1 MKTVLEHITIDS
13 VSKAGPVERLQDDVA
28 LVYDISRIRLPEEPK
43 RMDCL
48 LFAFCV
54 KGQAEYTVDTIH
66 HTISAGQIIIIGIK
80 QVVSGVHFRDD
91 CIGRG
96 VFISENYTREILSG
110 MRDLSSIFLFSRM
123 HPVFNMNKEGIQ
135 SMLSFFLLIRQK
147 ISETD
152 HRFRRDT
159 VRALMQAFVYDA
171 GNMIWHIIQSD
182 TNTAQNRRS
191 EEIFMKFIQMVEK
204 NFRNERRVTWY
215 AEQLSITPKYLSE
228 VIRQISRET
237 PSKWIDDFV
246 TLELR
251 VLLKN
256 SNLSIKEIAERM
268 HFPNQSFLGK
278 FFKEHVGMSP
288 KEYRKA

>member
-1 MKTVLEHITIDS
+1 MKTELEHITIDS

-80 QVVSGVHFRDD
+80 QVVSGVHFSDD

-123 HPVFNMNKEGIQ
+123 HPVFSMNKEGIQ
-135 SMLSFFLLIRQK
+135 SMLNFFLLIRQK
-147 ISETD
+147 ISESG
-152 HRFRRDT
+152 HRFRLKQNPHDFVIVTHLVFVGQAGDT
-159 VRALMQAFVYDA
+159 LA
-171 GNMIWHIIQSD
+171 GD
-182 TNTAQNRRS
+182 
-191 EEIFMKFIQMVEK
+191 
-204 NFRNERRVTWY
+204 NERRSVAFSLVHVRAPFDEFLDFLDVPVFHRDNEFCALLLVFPVILGNGCGVFEGIKDSSQNRQAEKPQTY
-215 AEQLSITPKYLSE
+215 AENPR
-228 VIRQISRET
+228 RQRCPQVMGNGPE
-237 PSKWIDDFV
+237 
-246 TLELR
+246 
-251 VLLKN
+251 
-256 SNLSIKEIAERM
+256 EIA
-268 HFPNQSFLGK
+268 PVAFLIG
-278 FFKEHVGMSP
+278 FLPGANALFHRP
-288 KEYRKA
+288 